1 MAVEAAD
8 SVSVRVRAEGEGR
21 AGHWPQLLPLDM
33 NHAGTSV
40 SCVPPFALKMLY
52 LSYLKI

>member
-1 MAVEAAD
+1 MAVEA
-8 SVSVRVRAEGEGR
+8 SAEGEGR

-33 NHAGTSV
+33 NHMGTFV